1 MSFHHA
7 YVQWHSTQPFSHN
20 GYNKDHTAQIS
31 DQTLNLSSANTEGF
45 IDPEQALAA
54 SLASCH
60 MLTFL
65 AVCAKKRLQVKS
77 YQDTCVA
84 QVKENSEGK
93 FYVDNIQ
100 LNPQVVFEPNSAV
113 QTLEQLEH
121 IHQKAHAH
129 CFISNSL
136 TSRVDINIKQG

>member
-1 MSFHHA
+1 MSEHHA
-7 YVQWHSTQPFSHN
+7 FVQWHSTEPFSHTH
-20 GYNKDHTAQIS
+20 YNKDHTAQIS
-31 DQTLNLSSANTEGF
+31 GQCLDMASANTEGF

-65 AVCAKKRLQVKS
+65 AVCAKKRLTVAH
-77 YQDTCVA
+77 YEDACVA
-84 QVKENSEGK
+84 EVKQNADGK

-100 LNPQVVFEPNSAV
+100 LNPKVTFAQASAPISI
-113 QTLEQLEH
+113 EQLEH
-121 IHQKAHAH
+121 IHHKAHQH

-136 TSRVDINIKQG
+136 TSRVDINIQQD

>member
-1 MSFHHA
+1 MSQHHA
-7 YVQWHSTQPFSHN
+7 YVQWQSTEPFSHT

-31 DQTLNLSSANTEGF
+31 GQSLNLASANTQGF

-65 AVCAKKRLQVKS
+65 AVCAKKRLTVS
-77 YQDTCVA
+77 RYEDACVA
-84 QVKENSEGK
+84 EVKQNAEGK

-100 LNPQVVFEPNSAV
+100 LNPVVTFEGDD
-113 QTLEQLEH
+113 QTTEQLEH
-121 IHQKAHAH
+121 IHHKAHQH

-136 TSRVDINIKQG
+136 TSRVDINIQHD

>member
-7 YVQWHSTQPFSHN
+7 DVQWHSTEPFSHN
-20 GYNKDHTAQIS
+20 GYNKDHSAEIS
-31 DQTLNLSSANTEGF
+31 TQTLKLASANTQGF

-77 YQDTCVA
+77 YQDNCVA
-84 QVKENSEGK
+84 EVKENSEGK

-100 LNPQVVFEPNSAV
+100 LNPMVVFESSSPPQS
-113 QTLEQLEH
+113 LEQLEH
-121 IHQKAHAH
+121 IHHKAHEH